1 MKKISIISACTDLG
15 LKIDGAE
22 LGAQALTEGL
32 KPSNISQNYILKGS
46 KKSEE
51 SHSNS
56 DSNDINS
63 FVSKFDDLL
72 LEMHE
77 IHFEE
82 NMNNAEKDAY
92 YTKMHNLVLLAEGVG
107 GASELSKYIEDKTGI
122 ETRATVLGHIQRGGS
137 PVPED
142 RILASK
148 MAEEAIC
155 LLEKRDI
162 LIPRIMLSINIS
174 LYILKNYCFF
184 HYLAEELLS
193 VADVSLTRPSGWSE
207 TFNSLVLSS

>member
-32 KPSNISQNYILKGS
+32 KSSNISQNYILKGN

-51 SHSNS
+51 SHSS
-56 DSNDINS
+56 SSSNDINS

-82 NMNNAEKDAY
+82 KMNDAE
-92 YTKMHNLVLLAEGVG
+92 
-107 GASELSKYIEDKTGI
+107 
-122 ETRATVLGHIQRGGS
+122 
-137 PVPED
+137 
-142 RILASK
+142 
-148 MAEEAIC
+148 
-155 LLEKRDI
+155 
-162 LIPRIMLSINIS
+162 
-174 LYILKNYCFF
+174 
-184 HYLAEELLS
+184 
-193 VADVSLTRPSGWSE
+193 
-207 TFNSLVLSS
+207 

>member
-92 YTKMHNLVLLAEGVG
+92 YTKMHNLVLAVKALDSKNEKRNLEEINEFNQKLYNITRKVIQNGEFPLLVG
-107 GASELSKYIEDKTGI
+107 GD
-122 ETRATVLGHIQRGGS
+122 HITAIGS
-137 PVPED
+137 
-142 RILASK
+142 S
-148 MAEEAIC
+148 
-155 LLEKRDI
+155 
-162 LIPRIMLSINIS
+162 LI
-174 LYILKNYCFF
+174 
-184 HYLAEELLS
+184 
-193 VADVSLTRPSGWSE
+193 
-207 TFNSLVLSS
+207 